1 MFSCTYLSKLFIQCE
16 MVARELQRVGIR
28 AVAATESISLL
39 TTTLEK
45 LRTDVE
51 IERLLQMV
59 DSAVTLLHLKVPKL
73 GRPSHTPL
81 RYRQTAAE
89 EELSNS
95 THVMWR
101 RAFFEAI
108 DVVVTELKQ
117 RFDQPGMKIAC
128 ARERLLVAAAKQSP
142 VEIQPSPL
150 DLPPCFNE
158 KRLTIQLSILS
169 DLCENKYVETVADV
183 AAVLAFMQRE
193 TRRVSNEVEKL
204 ISLVLCLPI
213 SVAGSERAFSFLRIL
228 KTWLRSTS
236 TQERLTHLGLMKAH
250 RNILDEIEIL
260 ELMREFISKTP
271 ERVCVFGKI

>member
-16 MVARELQRVGIR
+16 MVARELQRVRIR
-28 AVAATESISLL
+28 AVAA
-39 TTTLEK
+39 
-45 LRTDVE
+45 
-51 IERLLQMV
+51 
-59 DSAVTLLHLKVPKL
+59 LLHLKVPKL

-142 VEIQPSPL
+142 VEIQP
-150 DLPPCFNE
+150 LPPCFNE

-236 TQERLTHLGLMKAH
+236 TQERLTHLALMKAH

>member
-16 MVARELQRVGIR
+16 MVARELQRVEIR

-150 DLPPCFNE
+150 DLPSCFNE

-183 AAVLAFMQRE
+183 AAILAFMQRE

-204 ISLVLCLPI
+204 ISLVLCL
-213 SVAGSERAFSFLRIL
+213 LRIL